1 MQSNYSENNYSG
13 RQENAVILGTGGPQ
27 RECTFRRDLATG
39 KTGCDRVAAF
49 FTSTGWRVVDVSDD
63 PAWQKE
69 DIDLLLYR
77 PGSTSPVTVEVK
89 TDKWPDINGTLSWE
103 VISNIAKGT
112 VGCCV
117 VTTAEYMAFLSPQSG
132 RLMLFRTD
140 RMRRYISQNG
150 ENKWG
155 LAYHKNEARWM
166 PEGEQQ
172 TSISLKVP
180 VESAMDAIGAKIYHL
195 PA

>member
-1 MQSNYSENNYSG
+1 MQSNYSG
-13 RQENAVILGTGGPQ
+13 RQENDTLSGTGG
-27 RECTFRRDLATG
+27 TFRRDLATG
-39 KTGCDRVAAF
+39 KSGCDRVAAHF
-49 FTSTGWRVVDVSDD
+49 VRSGWRVEDVSDD
-63 PAWQKE
+63 AAWQKQ
-69 DIDLLLYR
+69 DVDLLLYK
-77 PGSTSPVTVEVK
+77 PGATKPITVEVK

-132 RLMLFRTD
+132 RLMVFRTD
-140 RMRRYISQNG
+140 KMRKYISRCG

-155 LAYHKNEARWM
+155 VAYHKNEARWM

-180 VESAMDAIGAKIYHL
+180 VELAMAAIDAKIFHL